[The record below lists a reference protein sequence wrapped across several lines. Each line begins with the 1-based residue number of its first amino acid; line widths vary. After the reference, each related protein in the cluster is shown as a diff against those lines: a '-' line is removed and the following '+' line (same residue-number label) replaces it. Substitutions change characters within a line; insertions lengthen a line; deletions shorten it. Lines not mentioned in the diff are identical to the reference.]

1 MEAIYRN
8 HTIRE
13 TPIRLCLYEHVPSL
27 ILCFSPQFL
36 FPASVCVCVCV
47 TVYMCL
53 RERERERQR
62 ECVCVFE
69 RERETLIG
77 SVNIGAR

>member
-8 HTIRE
+8 HTTRE

-27 ILCFSPQFL
+27 ILCFPSFSFQL
-36 FPASVCVCVCV
+36 VCVCVRDCV
-47 TVYMCL
+47 YVFE
-53 RERERERQR
+53 RERERERQG